1 MSLQSLRV
9 RNFKAVVD
17 SKTVK
22 LGPLTAFIGNN
33 GAGKSSLIEALATY
47 QAIVRDGLDM
57 AMQRWLGIEHVRHK
71 GQEAKER
78 SGKVVNPIA
87 WELALGD
94 SPRKVRR
101 LSMTVN
107 NDPAAN
113 RMFIASERFTLP
125 IGIWCDRDSTNQTVP
140 YDSGRS
146 LLALRLEAETLE
158 TRDEVL
164 AWQFLTLSP
173 ERMGMPVPQQR
184 TQGAVRLASDGSNV
198 ADFLLDL
205 RRQDVNAFNGIVETM
220 AFVLPYAKD
229 IQPTLSSSEIERKA
243 WLQLSEDTFKVP
255 GWLLSTGTLRMLA
268 LLALLR
274 HPTPPPLIVV
284 EEIENGLDPRSIHL
298 IVEEIRSAVL
308 SGVTQVIV
316 TTHSPYLLDLL
327 TLDHLVVVE
336 RDAEGH
342 PHFIRPADHENL
354 QAWAQEFAPGRLYT
368 MGNLSGLL
376 RKPRG
381 NKGLFEGRYTMGKRT
396 GPLS

>member
-1 MSLQSLRV
+1 MSLQSLRI

-33 GAGKSSLIEALATY
+33 GAGKSSLIEALETY
-47 QAIVRDGLDM
+47 QAIVRDGLDA

-71 GQEAKER
+71 AQEAKER
-78 SGKVVNPIA
+78 MGKLVNPVSF
-87 WELALGD
+87 ELALGE

-113 RMFIASERFTLP
+113 RMLIASERVTDLAGDFTERNMLDSLP
-125 IGIWCDRDSTNQTVP
+125 PHGAGRSILTVP
-140 YDSGRS
+140 VDLGMTMV
-146 LLALRLEAETLE
+146 AN
-158 TRDEVL
+158 EVL

-173 ERMGMPVPQQR
+173 ERMGLPVPQQR
-184 TQGAVRLASDGSNV
+184 TKGAVRLATDGSNV

-205 RRQDVNAFNGIVETM
+205 RRQDANAFNGIVETM

-229 IQPTLSSSEIERKA
+229 IQPTLTSSEIERKA

-274 HPTPPPLIVV
+274 HPSPPPLIVV

-308 SGVTQVIV
+308 AGVTQVVV

-327 TLDHLVVVE
+327 TLEHLVVVE
-336 RDAEGH
+336 RDGEGH
-342 PHFIRPADHENL
+342 PRFIRPADHKNL
-354 QAWAQEFAPGRLYT
+354 QAWAQEFAPGKLYT
-368 MGNLSGLL
+368 MGNLTGLQ
-376 RKPRG
+376 P
-381 NKGLFEGRYTMGKRT
+381 
-396 GPLS
+396 

>member
-1 MSLQSLRV
+1 MSLQSLRI

-33 GAGKSSLIEALATY
+33 GAGKSSLIEALETY
-47 QAIVRDGLDM
+47 QAIVRDGLDL

-71 GQEAKER
+71 AQEAKER
-78 SGKVVNPIA
+78 MGQLVNPISF
-87 WELALGD
+87 ELALGE

-101 LSMTVN
+101 LAMTVN

-113 RMFIASERFTLP
+113 RMLIASERMTRLD
-125 IGIWCDRDSTNQTVP
+125 GTWTERDPGGSLQSYGP
-140 YDSGRS
+140 GRS
-146 LLALRLEAETLE
+146 MLPYALDEDLVRAAV
-158 TRDEVL
+158 EVL

-173 ERMGMPVPQQR
+173 ERMGLPAPQQR
-184 TQGAVRLASDGSNV
+184 TKGAVRLANDGSNV

-205 RRQDVNAFNGIVETM
+205 RRQDANAFNGIVETM

-229 IQPTLSSSEIERKA
+229 IQPTLTSSEIERKA

-274 HPTPPPLIVV
+274 HPSPPPLIVV

-308 SGVTQVIV
+308 AGVTQVVV

-327 TLDHLVVVE
+327 TLEHLVVVE

-342 PHFIRPADHENL
+342 PRFIRPADHKNL
-354 QAWAQEFAPGRLYT
+354 QAWAQEFAPGKLYT
-368 MGNLSGLL
+368 MGNLTGLQ
-376 RKPRG
+376 P
-381 NKGLFEGRYTMGKRT
+381 
-396 GPLS
+396 

>member
-1 MSLQSLRV
+1 MSLQSLRI

-33 GAGKSSLIEALATY
+33 GAGKSSLIEALETY
-47 QAIVRDGLDM
+47 QAIVRDGLDL

-71 GQEAKER
+71 AQEAKER
-78 SGKVVNPIA
+78 MGQLVNPISF
-87 WELALGD
+87 ELALGE
-94 SPRKVRR
+94 SLRKVRR
-101 LSMTVN
+101 LAMTVN

-113 RMFIASERFTLP
+113 RMLIASERMTRLD
-125 IGIWCDRDSTNQTVP
+125 GTWTERDPGGALQSYGP
-140 YDSGRS
+140 GRS
-146 LLALRLEAETLE
+146 MLPYALDEDLVRAA
-158 TRDEVL
+158 DEVL

-173 ERMGMPVPQQR
+173 ERMGLPVPQQR
-184 TQGAVRLASDGSNV
+184 TKGAVRLANDGSNV

-205 RRQDVNAFNGIVETM
+205 RRQDANAFNGIVETM

-229 IQPTLSSSEIERKA
+229 IQPTLTSSEIERKA

-274 HPTPPPLIVV
+274 HPSPPPLIVV

-308 SGVTQVIV
+308 AGVTQVVV

-327 TLDHLVVVE
+327 TLEHLVVVE

-342 PHFIRPADHENL
+342 PRFIRPADHKNL
-354 QAWAQEFAPGRLYT
+354 QAWAQEFAPGKLYT
-368 MGNLSGLL
+368 MGNLTGLQQ
-376 RKPRG
+376 
-381 NKGLFEGRYTMGKRT
+381 
-396 GPLS
+396 

>member
-1 MSLQSLRV
+1 MSLQSLRI

-22 LGPLTAFIGNN
+22 LRPLTAFIGNN
-33 GAGKSSLIEALATY
+33 GAGKSSLIEALETY
-47 QAIVRDGLDM
+47 QAIVRDGLDA

-71 GQEAKER
+71 AQEAKER
-78 SGKVVNPIA
+78 MGKLVNPVSF
-87 WELALGD
+87 ELALGE

-113 RMFIASERFTLP
+113 RMLIASERVTDLAGDFTERNMLDSLP
-125 IGIWCDRDSTNQTVP
+125 PHGAGRSILTVP
-140 YDSGRS
+140 VDLGMTMV
-146 LLALRLEAETLE
+146 AN
-158 TRDEVL
+158 EVL

-173 ERMGMPVPQQR
+173 ERMGLPVPQQR
-184 TQGAVRLASDGSNV
+184 TKGAVRLANDGSNV

-205 RRQDVNAFNGIVETM
+205 RRQDANAFNGIVETM

-229 IQPTLSSSEIERKA
+229 IQPTLTSSEIERKA

-274 HPTPPPLIVV
+274 HPSPPPLIVV

-308 SGVTQVIV
+308 AGVTQVVV

-327 TLDHLVVVE
+327 TLEHLVVVE
-336 RDAEGH
+336 RDGEGH
-342 PHFIRPADHENL
+342 PRFIRPADHKNL
-354 QAWAQEFAPGRLYT
+354 QAWAQEFAPGKLYT
-368 MGNLSGLL
+368 MGNLTGLQ
-376 RKPRG
+376 P
-381 NKGLFEGRYTMGKRT
+381 
-396 GPLS
+396 

>member
-1 MSLQSLRV
+1 MSLQSIRI

-17 SKTVK
+17 SKAVK

-33 GAGKSSLIEALATY
+33 GAGKSSLIEALETY
-47 QAIVRDGLDM
+47 QAIVRDGLDL

-78 SGKVVNPIA
+78 VGEAVNPIS
-87 WELALGD
+87 WELTMGD
-94 SPRKVRR
+94 KPRKVRR
-101 LSMTVN
+101 LAMTVN

-113 RMFIASERFTLP
+113 QMFIASERLTRLD
-125 IGIWCDRDSTNQTVP
+125 GTWTERDQTGAVQSYGP
-140 YDSGRS
+140 GRS
-146 LLALRLEAETLE
+146 MLPFGLDEAMVRTVE
-158 TRDEVL
+158 EVL

-173 ERMGMPVPQQR
+173 ERMGLPVPQQR
-184 TQGAVRLASDGSNV
+184 TRGQVRLATDGSNV

-205 RRQDVNAFNGIVETM
+205 RRQSPNAFDGIVETM

-243 WLQLSEDTFKVP
+243 WLQLSEGTYKVP

-274 HPTPPPLIVV
+274 HPKPPPLIVV

-298 IVEEIRSAVL
+298 IVEEIRNAVL
-308 SGVTQVIV
+308 AGTTQVII

-336 RDAEGH
+336 RDAQGH
-342 PHFIRPADHENL
+342 PRFTRPADHDNL
-354 QAWAQEFAPGRLYT
+354 QRWAQEFAPGKLYT
-368 MGNLSGLL
+368 MGSLTGLSA
-376 RKPRG
+376 
-381 NKGLFEGRYTMGKRT
+381 
-396 GPLS
+396 